1 MYTNN
6 GWMDK
11 KLILLKK
18 SIDKTV
24 EIWYNKS
31 IKMRGRC

>member
-11 KLILLKK
+11 KLILLKNLLTK
-18 SIDKTV
+18 QLKYDI
-24 EIWYNKS
+24 
-31 IKMRGRC
+31 IKV